1 MLIKSLKLRNFRN
14 YEYLSID
21 FEKDYNIIYGNNAQG
36 KTNII
41 EAAFLC
47 ASGRS
52 HRTSKDL
59 ELLKTGAPGYYI
71 GLSLI
76 KEETLS
82 TIEIN
87 YKKDERKRISVNE
100 IPLKK
105 TGDLMGRLNAV
116 IFSPE
121 DLLIVKEGPSER
133 RRFLDI
139 TLSQLKPSYYFD
151 LQQYARILFQRNS
164 LLKEISNKKE
174 LMATIDVWNHHLIKT
189 GSKIMKSRRE
199 FIIKLNNKASFRHN
213 KLTKG
218 EEELSIGYL
227 PSFNI
232 EKEDGIELI
241 EKRFERV
248 LIQAISKEVLK
259 GTTLY
264 GPQRD
269 DYDIILNGMS
279 TKIYG
284 SQGQQRTSVLSIKL
298 AEIDIMKEETE
309 EYPVLLL
316 DDVLSELD
324 NSRQE
329 YLFENIENIQTFITC
344 TDRSFFRRTGVQAK
358 FINIVGGKVV

>member
-1 MLIKSLKLRNFRN
+1 MLIRSLKLRNFRN
-14 YEYLSID
+14 YEYLGIE

-36 KTNII
+36 KTNMI
-41 EAAFLC
+41 EAMFMC

-52 HRTSKDL
+52 HRTSKDM
-59 ELLKTGAPGYYI
+59 ELLRTGSPEYYI
-71 GLSLI
+71 ELLLE
-76 KEETLS
+76 KEENLS
-82 TIEIN
+82 TIEIR
-87 YKKDERKRISVNE
+87 YARDERKRISINE

-105 TGDLMGRLNAV
+105 TGELMGRLNAV

-121 DLLIVKEGPSER
+121 DLLLVKEGPSER
-133 RRFLDI
+133 RRFLDMTI
-139 TLSQLKPSYYFD
+139 SQLRPSYFFD

-164 LLKEISNKKE
+164 LLKEIENKKE
-174 LMATIDVWNHHLIKT
+174 LMETIEIWNQHLVKT
-189 GSKIMKSRRE
+189 GSKIMKARRE
-199 FIIKLNNKASFRHN
+199 LLEKLNEKASIRHD
-213 KLTKG
+213 KLTRGAEQLK
-218 EEELSIGYL
+218 IGYL

-232 EKEDGIELI
+232 DHEDGIEVI
-241 EKRFERV
+241 EKKFERA
-248 LIQAISKEVLK
+248 LSQAVSREIFK

-298 AEIDIMKEETE
+298 AEIDIMKEETG

-324 NSRQE
+324 NRRQE
-329 YLFENIENIQTFITC
+329 YLFESIDSIQTFITC
-344 TDRSFFRRTGVQAK
+344 TDRSFFRKTGVNAR
-358 FINIVGGKVV
+358 FINIAGGQVV

>member
-14 YEYLSID
+14 YESLSID

-41 EAAFLC
+41 EAIFQC

-52 HRTSKDL
+52 HRTSKDM

-71 GLSLI
+71 GLSLD
-76 KEETLS
+76 KEEALS

-87 YKKDERKRISVNE
+87 YIKDERKRISVNE

-105 TGDLMGRLNAV
+105 TGELMGRLNAV

-121 DLLIVKEGPSER
+121 DILIVKEGPSER

-174 LMATIDVWNHHLIKT
+174 LMATLDVWNHHLIKT
-189 GSKIMKSRRE
+189 GSKIMRDRRE
-199 FIIKLNNKASFRHN
+199 FISKLNNKASLRHE
-213 KLTKG
+213 KLTRG

-227 PSFNI
+227 PSFSI
-232 EKEDGIELI
+232 EKEDGLEEL

-248 LIQAISKEVLK
+248 LNQAITREVLK

-269 DYDIILNGMS
+269 DYDIILNSMS

-329 YLFENIENIQTFITC
+329 YLFENIEKIQTFITC
-344 TDRSFFRRTGVQAK
+344 TDRSFFKRTEVQAK
-358 FINIVGGKVV
+358 FINIVAGKIV

>member
-1 MLIKSLKLRNFRN
+1 MLINRLKLRNFRN
-14 YEYLSID
+14 YESLSID

-41 EAAFLC
+41 EAIFLC

-59 ELLKTGAPGYYI
+59 ELLKTGTPGYYI
-71 GLSLI
+71 GLSLE
-76 KEETLS
+76 KEEEVS
-82 TIEIN
+82 EIEIH
-87 YKKDERKRISVNE
+87 YAKDERKKISVNE

-105 TGDLMGRLNAV
+105 TGELMGRLNAI

-121 DLLIVKEGPSER
+121 DLLIIKEGPSER

-164 LLKEISNKKE
+164 LLKEMVNKKE
-174 LMATIDVWNHHLIKT
+174 LMSTIDIWNHHLIKT
-189 GSKIMKSRRE
+189 GSKIMSARRE
-199 FIIKLNNKASFRHN
+199 FIEKLHNKASFRHDR
-213 KLTKG
+213 LTRG
-218 EEELSIGYL
+218 AEQLSIGYM
-227 PSFNI
+227 PSFGI
-232 EKEDGIELI
+232 EKEDGIETI
-241 EKRFERV
+241 EKKFEY
-248 LIQAISKEVLK
+248 ALK
-259 GTTLY
+259 KAASREAFKGSTLY

-269 DYDIILNGMS
+269 DYDIVLNGMS

-284 SQGQQRTSVLSIKL
+284 SQGQQRTSVLSLKL
-298 AEIDIMKEETE
+298 AEIDIMREETGE
-309 EYPVLLL
+309 FPVLLL

-329 YLFENIENIQTFITC
+329 YLFENIESIQTFITC
-344 TDRSFFRRTGVQAK
+344 TDRSFFKRTGVNAR
-358 FINIVGGKVV
+358 FINIVSGKAV